1 MQFENISDFLA
12 MGGYGFYVW
21 LSFGISTILLLALI
35 FSSISSHK
43 QVIKNIAMRMQRED
57 KLRQVRK
64 QNKKSTLS
72 ASPDKL
78 LNKSTHEIT
87 Q

>member
-1 MQFENISDFLA
+1 MQFDSFSAFLA

-21 LSFGISTILLLALI
+21 LSFGVSVALILALI
-35 FSSISSHK
+35 VSSIIGHK
-43 QVIKNIAMRMQRED
+43 QVIKNIAIRQQREN

-64 QNKKSTLS
+64 QRKKSS
-72 ASPDKL
+72 VDSNQDAPQE
-78 LNKSTHEIT
+78 STKEIV